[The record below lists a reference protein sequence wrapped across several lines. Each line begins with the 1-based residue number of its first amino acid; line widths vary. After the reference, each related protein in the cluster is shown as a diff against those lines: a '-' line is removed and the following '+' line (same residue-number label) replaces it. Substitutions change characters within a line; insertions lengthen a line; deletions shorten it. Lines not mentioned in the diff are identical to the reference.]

1 MKRQRAKFSALK
13 GHEPLIGN
21 SGCKLRI
28 FKDKLY
34 KVRKES
40 TNKINSNRLFSQYIK
55 TLKFNNYRNIS
66 VPRIYLTGKKKK
78 LFYFDME
85 YINGSTLSLYLM
97 SQPISLTYKIIDE
110 IIEFILNCRSK
121 NLPKYNDSI
130 FLKKINDLKTK
141 KIFSE
146 KFFFKVINTLEKYN
160 WKNIEKSFSHGDLSL
175 ENIIIKN
182 NEIKFI
188 DVSENF
194 IESYKLDASK
204 IMFDLICFWSFR
216 KIELQ
221 VDPLKIYSLKKYL
234 LEVFSKKLSKQD
246 LKDIKMLIILD
257 FLRVLHYTKNIKDIN
272 ILKKKLKNFYDNI
285 NNPVRW

>member
-1 MKRQRAKFSALK
+1 MKRRRAKFSVSK
-13 GHEPLIGN
+13 DHEPLIGN

-28 FKDKLY
+28 FKDKVY

-40 TNKINSNRLFSQYIK
+40 SNKINSNRLYSQYQK
-55 TLKFNNYRNIS
+55 TLKFKNFRNIS
-66 VPRIYLTGKKKK
+66 VPKIFSIGEKKN

-85 YINGSTLSLYLM
+85 YINGSTLSLHLM

-110 IIEFILNCRSK
+110 IIEFILNCKSK
-121 NLPKYNDSI
+121 NLSKYSDNI
-130 FLKKINDLKTK
+130 ILKKISDLKKK

-146 KFFFKVINTLEKYN
+146 NFFLKVFNLLEKYN

-175 ENIIIKN
+175 ENILIKN
-182 NEIKFI
+182 KEIKFI

-194 IESYKLDASK
+194 IESYKLDVSK
-204 IMFDLICFWSFR
+204 MMFDLICFWSFR

-221 VDPLKIYSLKKYL
+221 IDTLKIYSLKKYL

-246 LKDIKMLIILD
+246 LNDIKMLIILD
-257 FLRVLHYTKNIKDIN
+257 FLRVLHYTKNNKDIN

-285 NNPVRW
+285 NNPMRW